1 MPSGVLSSRGGKA
14 GKAEKGG
21 GAKQGIIECT
31 RSGHYICIYSAC
43 ENYKSQCYAANH
55 VLLSTGV

>member
-1 MPSGVLSSRGGKA
+1 MPSGVLNSRA
-14 GKAEKGG
+14 NKGEE

-43 ENYKSQCYAANH
+43 QNYKS
-55 VLLSTGV
+55 